1 MNEIALM
8 KKQTTES
15 IESQIFTLEK
25 LLENQPKVID
35 GKWNQ
40 KHFSLTGK
48 IKQLKKKLK
57 DADKVTP
64 SESWLK
70 YLSK

>member
-1 MNEIALM
+1 MYLHIM
-8 KKQTTES
+8 KQTKES
-15 IESQIFTLEK
+15 IQSQIFTLEK

-48 IKQLKKKLK
+48 IKQLKKSLK
-57 DADKVTP
+57 DSSITNP